1 MVDIAP
7 FKGITYNKEKV
18 DVNMVVAPPYDIISK
33 EEQEGLYKKSEYNI
47 VRLILG
53 KEYPDDT
60 ENNSRYTRAA
70 DFFHRWIDDKILVR
84 TDKPSMYVYE
94 EDYTINGKN
103 KKMRGFI
110 ALLKLEGYE
119 TGKVKRH
126 EKTLSKPKEDR
137 LKLMKTCNAN
147 FDQIFLLYSDPEKKI
162 DEILDRNSKGKPDY
176 EAKYNDVVHRLWT
189 VTCRA
194 DIDEIVKKMK
204 QKPLFIADGHHRYET
219 ALNYRNYM
227 REKHPGFKGNELFN
241 YMMVQFNNMDE
252 RLSILPTHRLIYNI
266 PELNIDETLEKLK
279 GFFDVEKITLPEKT
293 FSKKLK
299 KSFRVYGKYFPYN
312 EKIVDMLKEKKNKK
326 VFALYHDKKCYL
338 LTLKDIS
345 VINQFGVGSEVLRKL
360 DVSILHT
367 LIIEKI
373 LGITD
378 VEKHVKYTRDED
390 EAVKLV
396 DEGKYQLSLFLN
408 ATTLDELKSVSET
421 NENMPQK
428 STYFYPKQITGL
440 VMNVIDE

>member
-7 FKGITYNKEKV
+7 FKGITYNKKKV
-18 DVNMVVAPPYDIISK
+18 DVNKVVAPPYDVISK
-33 EEQEGLYKKSEYNI
+33 EEQEQLYRKSEYNI

-53 KEYPDDT
+53 KEYLDDT
-60 ENNSRYTRAA
+60 GENNRYTRAA
-70 DFFHRWIDDKILVR
+70 DFFHRWTDVKILVR
-84 TDKPSMYVYE
+84 SDKPSMYVYE

-162 DEILDRNSKGKPDY
+162 DEILDRNAKRKPDY
-176 EAKYNDVVHRLWT
+176 EVKYNDVVHRLWT
-189 VTCRA
+189 ITRKD
-194 DIDEIVKKMK
+194 DIDEIVKTMK
-204 QKPLFIADGHHRYET
+204 PKPLFIADGHHRYET

-227 REKHPGFKGNELFN
+227 REKHPDFSGDELFN

-252 RLSILPTHRLIYNI
+252 RLSIMPTHRLIYNI
-266 PELNIDETLEKLK
+266 PELNVDETLEKLK
-279 GFFDVEKITLPEKT
+279 EFFDVEKMVLPENK
-293 FSKKLK
+293 
-299 KSFRVYGKYFPYN
+299 G
-312 EKIVDMLKEKKNKK
+312 EKIVDMLKKKKNKK
-326 VFALYHDKKCYL
+326 VFALYHDKKCYI
-338 LTLKDIS
+338 LTLKDI
-345 VINQFGVGSEVLRKL
+345 NLMNKFGAGSEVLRKL

-378 VEKHVKYTRDED
+378 VEKHLKYTRDED

-408 ATTLDELKSVSET
+408 ATTLDELKAASEA

-428 STYFYPKQITGL
+428 STYFYPKQLTGL
-440 VMNVIDE
+440 VMNAIEGKIE

>member
-7 FKGITYNKEKV
+7 FKGITYNKKKV
-18 DVNMVVAPPYDIISK
+18 DVNKVVAPPYDVISK
-33 EEQEGLYKKSEYNI
+33 EEQEQLYRKSEYNI

-53 KEYPDDT
+53 KEYLDDT
-60 ENNSRYTRAA
+60 GENNRYTRAA
-70 DFFHRWIDDKILVR
+70 DFFHRWTDVKILVR
-84 TDKPSMYVYE
+84 SDKPSMYVYE

-162 DEILDRNSKGKPDY
+162 DEILDRNAKGKPDY
-176 EAKYNDVVHRLWT
+176 EVKYNDVGHRLWT
-189 VTCRA
+189 ITRRD
-194 DIDEIVKKMK
+194 DIDEIVKTMK
-204 QKPLFIADGHHRYET
+204 PKPLFIADGHHRYET

-227 REKHPGFKGNELFN
+227 REKHPDFSGDEVFN

-252 RLSILPTHRLIYNI
+252 RLSILPTHRLIHNI
-266 PELNIDETLEKLK
+266 PELNVDETLEKLK
-279 GFFDVEKITLPEKT
+279 EFFDVEKMVLPENK
-293 FSKKLK
+293 
-299 KSFRVYGKYFPYN
+299 G
-312 EKIVDMLKEKKNKK
+312 EKIVDMLKKKKNKK
-326 VFALYHDKKCYL
+326 VFALYHDKKCYI

-345 VINQFGVGSEVLRKL
+345 VMNMFGSGSEILRKL

-378 VEKHVKYTRDED
+378 VEKHVKYTRDEN

-408 ATTLDELKSVSET
+408 ATTLDELKAVSEA

-428 STYFYPKQITGL
+428 STYFYPKQLTGL
-440 VMNVIDE
+440 VMNAIEGKIE

>member
-7 FKGITYNKEKV
+7 FKGITYNKKKV
-18 DVNMVVAPPYDIISK
+18 DVNKVVAPPYDVISK
-33 EEQEGLYKKSEYNI
+33 EEQEQLYRKSEYNI

-53 KEYPDDT
+53 KEYLDDT
-60 ENNSRYTRAA
+60 GENNRYTRAA
-70 DFFHRWIDDKILVR
+70 DFFHRWTDVKILVR
-84 TDKPSMYVYE
+84 SDKPSMYVYE

-162 DEILDRNSKGKPDY
+162 DEILDRNAKGKPDY
-176 EAKYNDVVHRLWT
+176 EVKYNDVVHRLWT
-189 VTCRA
+189 ITRRD
-194 DIDEIVKKMK
+194 DIDEIVKTMK
-204 QKPLFIADGHHRYET
+204 PKPLFIADGHHRYET

-227 REKHPGFKGNELFN
+227 REKHPDFSGDELFN

-252 RLSILPTHRLIYNI
+252 RLSILPTHRLIHSI
-266 PELNIDETLEKLK
+266 PNLNIDRVLEKLK
-279 GFFDVEKITLPEKT
+279 EFFDVEKITLPEK
-293 FSKKLK
+293 K
-299 KSFRVYGKYFPYN
+299 G
-312 EKIVDMLKEKKNKK
+312 EKIVDMLKKKKNKK
-326 VFALYHDKKCYL
+326 VFALYHDKKCYI

-345 VINQFGVGSEVLRKL
+345 VMNMFGSGSEILRKL

-378 VEKHVKYTRDED
+378 VEKHLKYTRDED

-396 DEGKYQLSLFLN
+396 NEGKYQLSLFLN
-408 ATTLDELKSVSET
+408 ATTLDELKAASEA

-428 STYFYPKQITGL
+428 STYFYPKQLTGL
-440 VMNVIDE
+440 VINVLDE

>member
-7 FKGITYNKEKV
+7 FKGITYNKKKV
-18 DVNMVVAPPYDIISK
+18 DVNKVVAPPYDVISK
-33 EEQEGLYKKSEYNI
+33 EEQEQLYRKSEYNI

-53 KEYPDDT
+53 KEYLDDT
-60 ENNSRYTRAA
+60 GENNRYTRAA
-70 DFFHRWIDDKILVR
+70 DFFHRWTDVKILVR
-84 TDKPSMYVYE
+84 SDKPSMYVYE

-162 DEILDRNSKGKPDY
+162 DEILDRNAKRKPDY
-176 EAKYNDVVHRLWT
+176 EVKYNDVVHRLWT
-189 VTCRA
+189 ITRKD
-194 DIDEIVKKMK
+194 DIDEIVKTMK
-204 QKPLFIADGHHRYET
+204 PKPLFIADGHHRYET

-227 REKHPGFKGNELFN
+227 REKHPDFSGDELFN

-252 RLSILPTHRLIYNI
+252 RLSILPTHRLIHSI
-266 PELNIDETLEKLK
+266 PNLNIDRVLEKLK
-279 GFFDVEKITLPEKT
+279 EFFDVEKITLPEK
-293 FSKKLK
+293 K
-299 KSFRVYGKYFPYN
+299 G
-312 EKIVDMLKEKKNKK
+312 EKIVDMLKKKKNKK
-326 VFALYHDKKCYL
+326 VFALYHDKKCYI
-338 LTLKDIS
+338 LTLKDI
-345 VINQFGVGSEVLRKL
+345 NLMNKFGAGSGVLRKL

-378 VEKHVKYTRDED
+378 VEKHVKYTRDEN

-408 ATTLDELKSVSET
+408 ATTLDELKAVSEA

-428 STYFYPKQITGL
+428 STYFYPKQLTGL
-440 VMNVIDE
+440 VMNAIEGKIE

>member
-7 FKGITYNKEKV
+7 FKGITYNKKKV
-18 DVNMVVAPPYDIISK
+18 DVNKVVAPPYDVISK
-33 EEQEGLYKKSEYNI
+33 EEQEQLYRKSEYNI

-53 KEYPDDT
+53 KEYLDDT
-60 ENNSRYTRAA
+60 GENNRYTRAA
-70 DFFHRWIDDKILVR
+70 DFFHRWTDVKILVR
-84 TDKPSMYVYE
+84 SDKPSMYVYE

-162 DEILDRNSKGKPDY
+162 DEILDRNAKRKPDY
-176 EAKYNDVVHRLWT
+176 EVKYNDVVHRLWT
-189 VTCRA
+189 ITRKD
-194 DIDEIVKKMK
+194 DIDEIVKTMK
-204 QKPLFIADGHHRYET
+204 PKPLFIADGHHRYET

-227 REKHPGFKGNELFN
+227 REKHPDFSGDELFN

-252 RLSILPTHRLIYNI
+252 RLNILPTHRLIHSI
-266 PELNIDETLEKLK
+266 PNLNIDRVFEKLK
-279 GFFDVEKITLPEKT
+279 EFFDVEKITLPEK
-293 FSKKLK
+293 
-299 KSFRVYGKYFPYN
+299 KS
-312 EKIVDMLKEKKNKK
+312 EKIVDMLKKIGQEGKK
-326 VFALYHDKKCYL
+326 VFALYHDKKCYI
-338 LTLKDIS
+338 LTLKDI
-345 VINQFGVGSEVLRKL
+345 NLMNKFGAGSGVLRKL

-378 VEKHVKYTRDED
+378 VEKHVKYTRDEN

-408 ATTLDELKSVSET
+408 ATTLDELKAVSEA

-428 STYFYPKQITGL
+428 STYFYPKQLTGL

>member
-7 FKGITYNKEKV
+7 FKGITYNKKKV
-18 DVNMVVAPPYDIISK
+18 DVNKVVAPPYDVISK
-33 EEQEGLYKKSEYNI
+33 EEQEQLYRKSEYNI

-53 KEYPDDT
+53 KEYLDDT
-60 ENNSRYTRAA
+60 GENNRYTRAA
-70 DFFHRWIDDKILVR
+70 DFFHRWTDVKILVR
-84 TDKPSMYVYE
+84 SDKPSMYVYE

-162 DEILDRNSKGKPDY
+162 DEILDRNAKRKPDY
-176 EAKYNDVVHRLWT
+176 EVKYNDVVHRLWT
-189 VTCRA
+189 ITRKD
-194 DIDEIVKKMK
+194 DIDEIVKTMK
-204 QKPLFIADGHHRYET
+204 PKPLFIADGHHRYET

-227 REKHPGFKGNELFN
+227 REKHPDFSGDELFN

-252 RLSILPTHRLIYNI
+252 RLSILPTHRLIHSI
-266 PELNIDETLEKLK
+266 PNLNIDRVLEKLK
-279 GFFDVEKITLPEKT
+279 EFFDVEKITLPEK
-293 FSKKLK
+293 K
-299 KSFRVYGKYFPYN
+299 G
-312 EKIVDMLKEKKNKK
+312 EKIVDMLKKKKNKK
-326 VFALYHDKKCYL
+326 VFALYHDKKCYI

-345 VINQFGVGSEVLRKL
+345 VMNMFGSGSEILRKL

-378 VEKHVKYTRDED
+378 VEKHLKYTRDED

-396 DEGKYQLSLFLN
+396 NEGKYQLSLFLN
-408 ATTLDELKSVSET
+408 ATTLDELKAASEA

-428 STYFYPKQITGL
+428 STYFYPKQLTGL
-440 VMNVIDE
+440 VINVLDE

>member
-1 MVDIAP
+1 MVDIAA

-18 DVNMVVAPPYDIISK
+18 NINRVVAPPYDVISN
-33 EEQEGLYKKSEYNI
+33 EEQEELYRKSDYNI

-53 KEYPDDT
+53 KEYPDDSE
-60 ENNSRYTRAA
+60 ENNRYIRAA
-70 DFFHRWIDDKILVR
+70 DFFREWMDKGVLTRSEENCI
-84 TDKPSMYVYE
+84 YVYE
-94 EDYTINGKN
+94 EDYSIKGEQ

-137 LKLMKTCNAN
+137 LKLMKNCNAN
-147 FDQIFLLYSDPEKKI
+147 FDQIFLLYSEPEKKI
-162 DEILDRNSKGKPDY
+162 DGILDKHASRKPDY
-176 EAKYNDVVHRLWT
+176 EAKYNNVVHRLWT
-189 VTCRA
+189 ITHKN
-194 DIDEIVKKMK
+194 DIDEIVKTMK
-204 QKPLFIADGHHRYET
+204 PKPLFIADGHHRYET

-227 REKHPGFKGNELFN
+227 REKYSDFKGNELFN

-252 RLSILPTHRLIYNI
+252 RLSILPTYRLIHSL
-266 PELNIDETLEKLK
+266 PEMNIDEVLGKIKE
-279 GFFDVEKITLPEKT
+279 FFDVEETNLTEK
-293 FSKKLK
+293 K
-299 KSFRVYGKYFPYN
+299 GK
-312 EKIVDMLKEKKNKK
+312 KIVGILEKKKNKK
-326 VFALYHDKKCYL
+326 VFALYHDKKCYI
-338 LTLKDIS
+338 LTLKDI
-345 VINQFGVGSEVLRKL
+345 NLMNKFGAGSGVLRKL

-378 VEKHVKYTRDED
+378 VEKHVKYTRDEN

-408 ATTLDELKSVSET
+408 ATTLDELKAVSEA

-428 STYFYPKQITGL
+428 STYFYPKQLTGL
-440 VMNVIDE
+440 VMNAIEGKIE

>member
-1 MVDIAP
+1 MVDIAA

-18 DVNMVVAPPYDIISK
+18 DINRVVAPPYDVISK
-33 EEQEGLYKKSEYNI
+33 AEQEELYKKSEYNI
-47 VRLILG
+47 VRLILE
-53 KEYPDDT
+53 KEYPDDNE
-60 ENNSRYTRAA
+60 ENNRYTRAA
-70 DFFHRWIDDKILVR
+70 DFFRRWTDDGILVISN
-84 TDKPSMYVYE
+84 KPSMYVYDE
-94 EDYTINGKN
+94 IYTMNGKN

-119 TGKVKRH
+119 TGKVRRH

-137 LKLMKTCNAN
+137 LKLMKNCNAN
-147 FDQIFLLYSDPEKKI
+147 FDQIFLLYSDSEKKI
-162 DEILDRNSKGKPDY
+162 DEILDKNAEGKPDY
-176 EAKYNDVVHRLWT
+176 EAKYGDVVHRLWT
-189 VTCRA
+189 VSSRG
-194 DIDEIVKKMK
+194 DIDEIVKTMK
-204 QKPLFIADGHHRYET
+204 PKPLFIADGHHRYET

-227 REKHPGFKGNELFN
+227 REKHPDFSGDELFN

-252 RLSILPTHRLIYNI
+252 RLSILPTYRLIHSI
-266 PELNIDETLEKLK
+266 SELNIDEMFEKIK
-279 GFFDVEKITLPEKT
+279 KFFDVEKIALPEK
-293 FSKKLK
+293 K
-299 KSFRVYGKYFPYN
+299 G
-312 EKIVDMLKEKKNKK
+312 EKIVDILKEKKNKK
-326 VFALYHDKKCYL
+326 VFALYHDKKCYI

-345 VINQFGVGSEVLRKL
+345 VMSRFGRGSEILSKL

-378 VEKHVKYTRDED
+378 VEKHLKYTRNED

-408 ATTLDELKSVSET
+408 ATTLDELKAVSET

-440 VMNVIDE
+440 VMNVLD

>member
-7 FKGITYNKEKV
+7 FKGITYNKKKV
-18 DVNMVVAPPYDIISK
+18 DVNLVVAPPYDIISK
-33 EEQEGLYKKSEYNI
+33 EEQEQLYKKSEYNI

-60 ENNSRYTRAA
+60 GENNRYTRAA
-70 DFFHRWIDDKILVR
+70 DFFHKWIDDKILVR
-84 TDKPSMYVYE
+84 TDKPSMYVYGE
-94 EDYTINGKN
+94 TYTIDGKN
-103 KKMRGFI
+103 KKMRGLI

-176 EAKYNDVVHRLWT
+176 EAKYDDVVHRLWT
-189 VTCRA
+189 VTRRD
-194 DIDEIVKKMK
+194 DIDEIVKTMK
-204 QKPLFIADGHHRYET
+204 PKPLFIADGHHRYET

-227 REKHPGFKGNELFN
+227 REKHPGFSGDEPFN

-252 RLSILPTHRLIYNI
+252 SLSILPTHRLIYNT
-266 PELNIDETLEKLK
+266 PEMNVDEVLKKLK
-279 GFFDVEKITLPEKT
+279 EFFDVEKMILPEK
-293 FSKKLK
+293 K
-299 KSFRVYGKYFPYN
+299 G
-312 EKIVDMLKEKKNKK
+312 EKIVNILKEKKNKK
-326 VFALYHDKKCYL
+326 VFALYHDKKCYI

-345 VINQFGVGSEVLRKL
+345 VVNRFGSGSEVLRKL

-367 LIIEKI
+367 IIIEKI

-378 VEKHVKYTRDED
+378 VEKHVKYTRDEN
-390 EAVKLV
+390 EAVSLV

-440 VMNVIDE
+440 VMNAIDEK